1 MSAVTRLQRI
11 AQAVSR
17 QRSVFDR
24 PRVRA
29 VAVLAAV
36 AVFAGG
42 LTVALSNYPDLP
54 GRVTPGAWLLVLACV
69 PLTVLANASQFWLT
83 ARLVGSAVGLPR
95 AMLVTILSTAA
106 NMLPLPGGSLVRIA
120 ALKSTTNTYRQ
131 TTFVT
136 VLIAGCW
143 LGVTMGLA
151 GSALC
156 YLGFERAGMPTLAAG
171 IVALLLFGYTLARAF
186 RAAPIWLAG
195 LFTVQALAVGV
206 GALRLWLC
214 FMALG
219 ESVDYV
225 QAAVLTLSTVIAA
238 IIGVAPAGLGV
249 TELLAAGIAEGI
261 DIDASFGF
269 LAAALD
275 RVSGLLIVGPAAL
288 LLYWLDVSARDKCHA
303 DEPADIS
310 RS

>member
-11 AQAVSR
+11 ARAVSR

-42 LTVALSNYPDLP
+42 LTVALSNYPELP

-83 ARLVGSAVGLPR
+83 ARLVGSMVGLPR

-120 ALKSTTNTYRQ
+120 ALKSATNTYRQ

-143 LGVTMGLA
+143 LGVTMMLA
-151 GSALC
+151 GSALI
-156 YLGFERAGMPTLAAG
+156 LVGFERVGLPTLSAG
-171 IVALLLFGYTLARAF
+171 IVALVLFGYTLASGF
-186 RAAPIWLAG
+186 RATPVWLAG
-195 LFTVQALAVGV
+195 LLTVQVLTVGV

-214 FMALG
+214 FLALG
-219 ESVDYV
+219 EPVGYL

-238 IIGVAPAGLGV
+238 IIGVAPAGLGI
-249 TELLAAGIAEGI
+249 TEFLAAGIAKGLGI
-261 DIDASFGF
+261 AASFGF
-269 LAAALD
+269 LAAALN
-275 RVSGLLIVGPAAL
+275 RISGLLVVGPAAL
-288 LLYWLDVSARDKCHA
+288 FLQWLDSDRRGRGAVETADMSRD
-303 DEPADIS
+303 
-310 RS
+310 